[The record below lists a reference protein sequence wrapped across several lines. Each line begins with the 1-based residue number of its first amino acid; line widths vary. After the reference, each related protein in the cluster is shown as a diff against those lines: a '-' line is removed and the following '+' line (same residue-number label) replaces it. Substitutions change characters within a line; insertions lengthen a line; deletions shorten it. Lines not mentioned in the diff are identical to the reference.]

1 MSKPSFIGTAKK
13 TTEKWR
19 TCGGGDYDLCRREDY
34 IARMKK
40 KCEKLG
46 CFLEC
51 SFEFLLGF

>member
-1 MSKPSFIGTAKK
+1 MICA
-13 TTEKWR
+13 
-19 TCGGGDYDLCRREDY
+19 EDY

-51 SFEFLLGF
+51 SFEFLLGFQVAFLNISSC